1 MNRHR
6 ICLGIVG
13 GCGVEMRPLPIALFL
28 AIAASSLAGPILAH
42 TPSASSA
49 VPTSLS
55 TAARSAAAIVEAFH
69 KSLQDGKSEAAA
81 ALLASNALIFE
92 SGGAEHSKAEYAEH
106 HLPADAQ
113 FSKATTRTILR
124 QSGEASGDMA
134 WIATE
139 SRTTGTWKGRS
150 IDSASTETM
159 VLRRVGGDWK
169 ITHIHWSSGK

>member
-1 MNRHR
+1 M
-6 ICLGIVG
+6 G
-13 GCGVEMRPLPIALFL
+13 PLPIALFV
-28 AIAASSLAGPILAH
+28 AIAASSFAGPILAH
-42 TPSASSA
+42 TPSVSA
-49 VPTSLS
+49 AAPASLS
-55 TAARSAAAIVEAFH
+55 PAARSAAAIVDAFH
-69 KSLQDGKSEAAA
+69 RSLRDGKPEAAA

-92 SGGAEHSKAEYAEH
+92 SGGAEHGKAEYAEH

-150 IDSASTETM
+150 IDGASTETM
-159 VLRRVGGDWK
+159 VLRRMGGAWK
-169 ITHIHWSSGK
+169 ITHIHWSSGE